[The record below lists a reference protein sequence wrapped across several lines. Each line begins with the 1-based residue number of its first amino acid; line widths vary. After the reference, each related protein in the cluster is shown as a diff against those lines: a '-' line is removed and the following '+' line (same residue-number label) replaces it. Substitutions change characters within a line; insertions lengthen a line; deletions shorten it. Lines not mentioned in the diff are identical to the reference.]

1 MTNQDLEQ
9 VRGRDYYYQLVFA
22 EDGTP
27 INITNWII
35 YFTAKKKSTDSD
47 ANAAIRV
54 DVSTHT
60 DPTHGITVI
69 HVTNTDNLID
79 VGKYLFDITAKT
91 DTGDVLPPLMS
102 GILSINQDITQRA
115 I

>member
-27 INITNWII
+27 INILNWTI
-35 YFTAKKKSTDSD
+35 YFTAKKKSTDTD
-47 ANAAIRV
+47 NNAVIKV
-54 DVSTHT
+54 DVTTHT

-69 HVTNTDNLID
+69 HITNADNLIA
-79 VGKYLFDITAKT
+79 VGKYLYDISAKT

-102 GILSINQDITQRA
+102 GVLSINQNITERA
-115 I
+115 V